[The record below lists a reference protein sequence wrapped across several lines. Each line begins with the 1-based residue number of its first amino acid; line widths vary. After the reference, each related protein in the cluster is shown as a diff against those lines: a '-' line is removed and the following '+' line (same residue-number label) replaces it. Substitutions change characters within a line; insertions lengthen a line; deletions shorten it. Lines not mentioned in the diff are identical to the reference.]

1 MRLLRIYKSF
11 DNNLILNDI
20 NLDLGLNGIVFLSGQ
35 SGSGKT
41 TLLNIIAGLDQP
53 THGHITDPLQV
64 SMILQDYPLLERLS
78 VLDNI
83 CLGQT
88 KLNRT
93 MRFVIKKLELKPL
106 LDQKVSTL
114 SAGQKQRVAIAR
126 TLIYKPDI
134 LLCDEPTA
142 SLDKTNKQIVME
154 LLVKLAKKHP
164 VVIASHDQQLIDTYA
179 NALYTIKDTHLIC
192 DYDHRDQAYV
202 HKTKRYMVKPRWKKL
217 VFKYHWF
224 RSLLFSLIIT
234 IMSMVA
240 LWLYH
245 SLSLQLQPPTMQQ
258 RFSDSWMMIFN
269 VEDLSVLHG
278 PNTKSKDDDW
288 LHGPIFAN
296 INLKPVTRNFKGR
309 VLPLPTNA
317 DLDQPLSS
325 MGLVANTLCGIS
337 THSPLTMHY
346 TIDKKDYEVTMVVE
360 TIVDEPKSSSCV
372 YYYDA
377 SAMDQYLKDQSY
389 DDTTSQYDRMMQT
402 NLNWFLQTVR
412 LPMIE
417 WNLEMGENQY
427 IDTISVYM
435 EERDA
440 FETHVSTYRMLFD
453 IITIIVTLLLL
464 GLTMYGFNRLYR
476 YDLSALSLLCLYS
489 ISLTKIKCVVLTM
502 DILWMLLTTIM
513 MVLPL
518 VLFEIITL
526 TLSAIVRLSLISSV
540 VMADTIALIKQNKKI
555 LFKDYQ
561 TMKGNMSC

>member
-1 MRLLRIYKSF
+1 MKLHDICKAFGSTI
-11 DNNLILNDI
+11 ILDSV
-20 NLDLGLNGIVFLSGQ
+20 NLDLGLNGIVFLSGK

-41 TLLNIIAGLDQP
+41 TLLNIIAGLDQSDS
-53 THGHITDPLQV
+53 GHISDPLQV

-154 LLVKLAKKHP
+154 LLAKLAKNHP

-179 NALYTIKDTHLIC
+179 TALYTIKDTHLVC
-192 DYDHRDQAYV
+192 EYDHRDQAYV
-202 HKTKRYMVKPRWKKL
+202 HKTKRYVVRPRWKKL
-217 VFKYHWF
+217 VFKYHWL
-224 RSLLFSLIIT
+224 RLLLFSLMIT
-234 IMSMVA
+234 MMSMVA

-258 RFSDSWMMIFN
+258 RFSDSWMMISN

-296 INLKPVTRNFKGR
+296 IGLKPITRNFKGR
-309 VLPLPTNA
+309 VLPLPANA
-317 DLDQPLSS
+317 HLDQPLSS
-325 MGLVANTLCGIS
+325 MGLVANTLCGI
-337 THSPLTMHY
+337 TIHSPLTMRY
-346 TIDKKDYEVTMVVE
+346 IIDENDYEVTMVVE
-360 TIVDEPKSSSCV
+360 DIVDEPKSSSCV

-389 DDTTSQYDRMMQT
+389 DDTTSQYDRLMHT
-402 NLNWFLQTVR
+402 NLNWFLQTTR

-417 WNLEMGENQY
+417 WNLKMGEKQY

-435 EERDA
+435 EERTA
-440 FETHVSTYRMLFD
+440 FETHVSTYRMLFT
-453 IITIIVTLLLL
+453 IITMIVIVLLL

-489 ISLTKIKCVVLTM
+489 ISLTKIKCMVLTM
-502 DILWMLLTTIM
+502 DMLWMSLSILPGTLLLIF
-513 MVLPL
+513 LG
-518 VLFEIITL
+518 
-526 TLSAIVRLSLISSV
+526 IVPFQLGGFVSLSLILSV
-540 VMADTIALIKQNKKI
+540 IIADTLALIKQNKKV

-561 TMKGNMSC
+561 TMKGNIAC